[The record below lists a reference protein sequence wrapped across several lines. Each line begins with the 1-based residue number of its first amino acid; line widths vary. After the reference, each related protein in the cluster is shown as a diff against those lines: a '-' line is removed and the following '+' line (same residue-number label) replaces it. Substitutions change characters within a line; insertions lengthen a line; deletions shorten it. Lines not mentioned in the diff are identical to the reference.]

1 MFKKILKPVKKSPSL
16 DNHKT
21 KNQISNKNAPTIDR
35 EPKRK
40 NTKTT
45 TKKNKITN
53 CHYLL
58 LFLPN
63 RNKIRQKEAKC

>member
-1 MFKKILKPVKKSPSL
+1 MFKKLPKPVKKSSL
-16 DNHKT
+16 LNSYKT
-21 KNQISNKNAPTIDR
+21 KSQTSNKNTPTIDR

-53 CHYLL
+53 YHHLL

-63 RNKIRQKEAKC
+63 RNK